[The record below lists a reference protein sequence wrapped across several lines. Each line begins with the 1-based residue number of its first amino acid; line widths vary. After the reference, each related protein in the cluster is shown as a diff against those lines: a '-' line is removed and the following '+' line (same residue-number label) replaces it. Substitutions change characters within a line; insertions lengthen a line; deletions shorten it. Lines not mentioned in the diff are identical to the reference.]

1 MPEYQS
7 RDPLLYIQQPDLAYP
22 KVDMQQTYIVKMSK
36 QKREKSTIASFPEL
50 DTQTESFTNQTAE
63 LQEYEAEKA
72 VEEKKQVKTTEQ
84 QPKQD
89 VSSDKKPQ
97 KQELDRKAVQ
107 EVINQYHN
115 QSQEKDDPSGSA
127 KGKQHSYSF
136 KRVKSFKEMNIIE
149 KLNYLDHFP
158 KLLPPVPCIF
168 ATGSSSA
175 RGFLLNKSEDS
186 IEIKLF
192 NDKIMDI
199 PIEQITDVKMLG
211 LQ

>member
-1 MPEYQS
+1 MPENQS
-7 RDPLLYIQQPDLAYP
+7 RDPLLYIQQPDFAYP

-36 QKREKSTIASFPEL
+36 QKRDKATIAQLPEL
-50 DTQTESFTNQTAE
+50 ESELESIPNPTAE
-63 LQEYEAEKA
+63 LQENEAEKA
-72 VEEKKQVKTTEQ
+72 VEGKKQVKAIEQ
-84 QPKQD
+84 QVNQDSNTEKKQ
-89 VSSDKKPQ
+89 Q
-97 KQELDRKAVQ
+97 KQVPDRKAVQ

-115 QSQEKDDPSGSA
+115 QSQEKEEPSES

-136 KRVKSFKEMNIIE
+136 KRVKSFKEMNTIE
-149 KLNYLDHFP
+149 KLNYLEHFP

-168 ATGSSSA
+168 ATGSTSV
-175 RGFLLNKSEDS
+175 RGFLLSKTEDS

-199 PIEQITDVKMLG
+199 PLDQITDVKMLG